1 MTIEQ
6 LLSPAVMDWS
16 VENKHLSKEQL
27 VNEFKKWSEKN
38 IDLINESVKDNIDE
52 INECINQGIKK
63 TKLIMENINEDDDFD
78 WGVDVE
84 DIDDNSNDNSN
95 ETDFEDE
102 DENGGGNPDTTISG
116 KTVLTNTLKNS
127 KSNIFNSVN
136 SILNRLERKGIS
148 REPNSHIWG
157 DLDVSGVK
165 DMTALFAFSD
175 ITNAD
180 LSSWNVSGVKCMEGM
195 FYKSTFNNNSI
206 AKWNVEECESFLRMF
221 TYSDFNGD
229 LKYWKYK
236 ETVTN
241 EKDENGKP
249 IIIRVTPP
257 LIGAS
262 ANEEMEIIQ
271 KYWDDKYDELENKL
285 KNTKKDNLEKKL
297 EENKKPMKHIL
308 DYETFINEG
317 FGDFIK
323 KGFNKIKS
331 LFKNVTMKFGNFI
344 TSFDKNGELIK
355 ATSPYTTLNYISEG
369 KVKGVSAY
377 TKVKNE
383 LLNDNVKSTAD
394 IIKNPE
400 YYGIFDKNSIE
411 YQNYLTMVE
420 MVNEHYSKYGDA
432 DLLNEEVSGRLTLSK
447 YNSGLR
453 DVPDIDTSGLV
464 EELEDILLNTPHD
477 KGIESSK
484 PYLIW
489 GAPGIGKSSIP
500 NSIIEAWNKDKD
512 ASNKKALLVIECGD
526 LTIDGFSIPIPNS
539 KKIAKYFDEHP
550 IAATNIKD
558 QIEEMEE
565 VIKDIEITVSDEAI
579 KSWLPVY
586 EETSDKKLNKI
597 KNQMANG
604 WHMSTFE
611 ETEDG
616 KFESVTYETTEGGL
630 IIFDEF
636 FRANTQVF
644 KIVMQILLNRRF
656 GSKFVLG
663 DKWSII
669 ACSNRP
675 GDDQEV
681 GQGYTAT
688 GAVVGTR
695 FSKQFNFIPDF
706 NEWKVWA
713 VEKGHFDEGTLTFLQ
728 LEKDPVTGEFTNWH
742 SIRPSEYTSGK
753 SGWPVPRTWSE
764 LMVELHNIMVN
775 HNYSS
780 ISEIPIKR
788 LERNAGA
795 AVGEELGKKYANFIQ
810 QFYSGFKPH
819 EILNNPDYKIEDTD
833 LTVSE
838 MVRRISDYIN
848 VNFSKK
854 NPPTDD
860 QLMNLFNRLTDL
872 VPKSQENHIRP
883 LYVSIL
889 ENYGIHEEP
898 SELLKKFKNFL
909 PALAKKYNLLAT
921 KNENG
926 TKKIDTEQILKNLQD
941 FCKGDL

>member
-16 VENKHLSKEQL
+16 VKNKHLSKEQL

-63 TKLIMENINEDDDFD
+63 TKLIMENINEDDDDFD

-84 DIDDNSNDNSN
+84 DIDDNSN

-127 KSNIFNSVN
+127 KSNIFNCVN

-157 DLDVSGVK
+157 DLDVSGVN

-180 LSSWNVSGVKCMEGM
+180 LSSWDVSGVLTMEGM

-206 AKWNVEECESFLRMF
+206 SKWDVEKCESFLRMF

-229 LKYWKYK
+229 LKFWKYK

-249 IIIRVTPP
+249 IIIRVSPP

-262 ANEEMEIIQ
+262 ANEEMELIQ

-285 KNTKKDNLEKKL
+285 KNTKKDNLEKNL

-383 LLNDNVKSTAD
+383 LLNDNVKSTGD

-447 YNSGLR
+447 YNSGLS

-477 KGIESSK
+477 KGKEASK

-500 NSIIEAWNKDKD
+500 NSIIEAWNEDKD
-512 ASNKKALLVIECGD
+512 VSNKKALLVIECGD
-526 LTIDGFSIPIPNS
+526 LTIDGFSIPIPKS
-539 KKIAKYFDEHP
+539 KKIADYFDEHP

-565 VIKDIEITVSDEAI
+565 VIKGIKITVSDEAI

-644 KIVMQILLNRRF
+644 KIVMQILLNRKF

-681 GQGYTAT
+681 GQGYSAT

-775 HNYSS
+775 RNYSS

-788 LERNAGA
+788 LEREAGA
-795 AVGEELGKKYANFIQ
+795 AIGEELGKKYANFIQ
-810 QFYSGFKPH
+810 QFYSGFKPQ

-872 VPKSQENHIRP
+872 IPKSQENHIRP

-889 ENYGIHEEP
+889 ENFGIHEEP
-898 SELLKKFKNFL
+898 SELLKKFKKFI

-921 KNENG
+921 KEENG
-926 TKKIDTEQILKNLQD
+926 TKKIDTDQILKNLQD